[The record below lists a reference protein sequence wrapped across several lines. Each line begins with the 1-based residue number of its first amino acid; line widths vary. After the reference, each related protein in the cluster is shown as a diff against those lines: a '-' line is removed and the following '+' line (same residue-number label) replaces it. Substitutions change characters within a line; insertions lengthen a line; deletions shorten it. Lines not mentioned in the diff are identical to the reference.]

1 MERIAIFPGS
11 FDPITLGH
19 VDIIQRALPLFDKI
33 IISVGS
39 NSEKKY
45 FFNLEKRIQWI
56 KKVFI
61 KNPKIEVKS
70 YNKLTVEFAKDSNAR
85 FLIRGLRNISDF
97 EFEKTMAHANSEL
110 NPSIESVFLLTKPK
124 YSFIT
129 STVVRDTIRN
139 DGDYRKFVPNQVV
152 IEK

>member
-1 MERIAIFPGS
+1 MERVAIFPGS
-11 FDPITLGH
+11 FDPITIGH

-139 DGDYRKFVPNQVV
+139 DGDYWNFVPYQVV
-152 IEK
+152 IE

>member
-1 MERIAIFPGS
+1 MQRIAIFPGS
-11 FDPITLGH
+11 FDPITIGH
-19 VDIIQRALPLFDKI
+19 VDIIERALPLFDKI

-70 YNKLTVEFAKDSNAR
+70 YNKLTVGFAKDSNAR

-129 STVVRDTIRN
+129 STIVRDTLRN
-139 DGDYRKFVPNQVV
+139 NGDYQKFVPNQVV
-152 IEK
+152 ID

>member
-11 FDPITLGH
+11 FDQITIGH
-19 VDIIQRALPLFDKI
+19 VDIIKRALPLFDKI

-45 FFNLEKRIQWI
+45 FFSVEKRIQWI
-56 KKVFI
+56 KMVFI
-61 KNPKIEVKS
+61 KTPKIEVKS

-97 EFEKTMAHANSEL
+97 EFEKTIAHANSEL
-110 NPSIESVFLLTKPK
+110 NPSTESVFFLTKPK

-129 STVVRDTIRN
+129 STVVRDVIKN
-139 DGDYRKFVPNQVV
+139 NGNYQKFVPNQVV
-152 IEK
+152 ID

>member
-11 FDPITLGH
+11 FDPITIGH
-19 VDIIQRALPLFDKI
+19 VDIIERALPLFDKI

-152 IEK
+152 ID

>member
-11 FDPITLGH
+11 FDPITIGH

-110 NPSIESVFLLTKPK
+110 NSSIESVFLLTKPK

-152 IEK
+152 ID

>member
-11 FDPITLGH
+11 FDPITIGH

-139 DGDYRKFVPNQVV
+139 DGDYWKFVPNQVV
-152 IEK
+152 ID

>member
-11 FDPITLGH
+11 FDPITIGH

-110 NPSIESVFLLTKPK
+110 NPSIESVFFLTKPK

-152 IEK
+152 ID

>member
-1 MERIAIFPGS
+1 MQRIAIFPGS
-11 FDPITLGH
+11 FDPITIGH
-19 VDIIQRALPLFDKI
+19 VDIIKRALPLFDKI
-33 IISVGS
+33 IISVGL

-45 FFNLEKRIQWI
+45 FFSLEKRIQWI
-56 KKVFI
+56 QKVFI

-70 YNKLTVEFAKDSNAR
+70 YNKLTVEFAKDSNAQ

-110 NPSIESVFLLTKPK
+110 NPNIESVFLLTKPK

-129 STVVRDTIRN
+129 STIVRDTLRN
-139 DGDYRKFVPNQVV
+139 NGDYQKFVPNQVV
-152 IEK
+152 ID

>member
-11 FDPITLGH
+11 FDPITNGH

-45 FFNLEKRIQWI
+45 FFNLEERIQWI

-85 FLIRGLRNISDF
+85 FLIRGLRNSSDF

-152 IEK
+152 ID

>member
-97 EFEKTMAHANSEL
+97 EFEKTIAHANSEL
-110 NPSIESVFLLTKPK
+110 NPSIESLFLLTNLLL
-124 YSFIT
+124 ILNLH
-129 STVVRDTIRN
+129 V
-139 DGDYRKFVPNQVV
+139 
-152 IEK
+152 

>member
-11 FDPITLGH
+11 FDPITIGH
-19 VDIIQRALPLFDKI
+19 VDIIKRALPLFDKI

-139 DGDYRKFVPNQVV
+139 DGDYWKFVPNQVV
-152 IEK
+152 IE

>member
-1 MERIAIFPGS
+1 MQRIAIFPGS
-11 FDPITLGH
+11 FDPITIGH
-19 VDIIQRALPLFDKI
+19 VDIIKRALPLFDKI
-33 IISVGS
+33 IISVGL

-45 FFNLEKRIQWI
+45 FFSLEKRIQWI
-56 KKVFI
+56 QKVFI

-70 YNKLTVEFAKDSNAR
+70 YNKLTVEFAKDSNAQ

-129 STVVRDTIRN
+129 STIVRDTLRN
-139 DGDYRKFVPNQVV
+139 NGDYQKFVPNQVV
-152 IEK
+152 ID

>member
-1 MERIAIFPGS
+1 MQRIAIFPGS
-11 FDPITLGH
+11 FDPITIGH
-19 VDIIQRALPLFDKI
+19 VDIIKRALPLFDKI

-129 STVVRDTIRN
+129 STIVRDSLRN
-139 DGDYRKFVPNQVV
+139 NGDYQKFVPNQVV
-152 IEK
+152 ID

>member
-11 FDPITLGH
+11 FDPITIGH

-110 NPSIESVFLLTKPK
+110 NSSIESVFLLTKPK

-139 DGDYRKFVPNQVV
+139 DGDYWKFVPNQVV
-152 IEK
+152 ID

>member
-1 MERIAIFPGS
+1 MQRIAIFPGS
-11 FDPITLGH
+11 FDPITIGH

-70 YNKLTVEFAKDSNAR
+70 YNKLTVGFAKDSNAR

-152 IEK
+152 ID

>member
-11 FDPITLGH
+11 FDPITIGH

-45 FFNLEKRIQWI
+45 FFSVEKRIQWI
-56 KKVFI
+56 KMVFI
-61 KNPKIEVKS
+61 KTPKIEVKS

-97 EFEKTMAHANSEL
+97 EFEKTIAHANSEL
-110 NPSIESVFLLTKPK
+110 NPSTESVFFLTKPK

-129 STVVRDTIRN
+129 STVVRDVIKN
-139 DGDYRKFVPNQVV
+139 NGNYQKFVPNQVV
-152 IEK
+152 ID

>member
-11 FDPITLGH
+11 FDPITIGH

-70 YNKLTVEFAKDSNAR
+70 YNKLTVQFAKDSNAR

-139 DGDYRKFVPNQVV
+139 DGDYWKFVPNQVV
-152 IEK
+152 IE

>member
-11 FDPITLGH
+11 FDPITIGH
-19 VDIIQRALPLFDKI
+19 VDIIERALPLFDKI

-70 YNKLTVEFAKDSNAR
+70 YNKLTVGFAKDSNAR

-139 DGDYRKFVPNQVV
+139 DGDYRKFVPKQVV
-152 IEK
+152 ID

>member
-11 FDPITLGH
+11 FDPITIGH
-19 VDIIQRALPLFDKI
+19 VDIIKRALPLFDKI
-33 IISVGS
+33 IISVGL

-45 FFNLEKRIQWI
+45 FFSLEKRIQWI
-56 KKVFI
+56 QKVFI

-70 YNKLTVEFAKDSNAR
+70 YNKLTVEFAKDSNAQ

-152 IEK
+152 ID

>member
-1 MERIAIFPGS
+1 MQRIAIFPGS
-11 FDPITLGH
+11 FDPITIGH
-19 VDIIQRALPLFDKI
+19 VDIIERALPLFDKI

-70 YNKLTVEFAKDSNAR
+70 YNKLTVGFAKDSNAR

-152 IEK
+152 ID

>member
-11 FDPITLGH
+11 FDPITIGH

-110 NPSIESVFLLTKPK
+110 NSSIESVFLLTKPK

-139 DGDYRKFVPNQVV
+139 NGDYRKFVPNQV
-152 IEK
+152 IID

>member
-11 FDPITLGH
+11 FDPITIGH
-19 VDIIQRALPLFDKI
+19 VDIIERALPLFDKI

-70 YNKLTVEFAKDSNAR
+70 YNKLTVGFAKDSNAR

-139 DGDYRKFVPNQVV
+139 DGDYRQIVPKQVV
-152 IEK
+152 ID

>member
-11 FDPITLGH
+11 FDPITIGH

-70 YNKLTVEFAKDSNAR
+70 YNKLTVQFAKDSNAR

-139 DGDYRKFVPNQVV
+139 DGDYWKFVPNQVV
-152 IEK
+152 ID

>member
-11 FDPITLGH
+11 FDPITIGH

-56 KKVFI
+56 QKVFI

-129 STVVRDTIRN
+129 STVVRDTIRDN
-139 DGDYRKFVPNQVV
+139 GDYRKFVPNQVV
-152 IEK
+152 ID

>member
-1 MERIAIFPGS
+1 MQRIAIFPGS
-11 FDPITLGH
+11 FDPITIGH
-19 VDIIQRALPLFDKI
+19 VDIIERALPLFDKI
-33 IISVGS
+33 IISVGL

-45 FFNLEKRIQWI
+45 FFSLEKRIQWI
-56 KKVFI
+56 QKVFI

-70 YNKLTVEFAKDSNAR
+70 YNKLTVEFAKDSNAQ

-129 STVVRDTIRN
+129 STIVRDTLRN
-139 DGDYRKFVPNQVV
+139 NGDYQKFVPNQVV
-152 IEK
+152 ID

>member
-11 FDPITLGH
+11 FDPITIGH

-39 NSEKKY
+39 NSAKKY

-70 YNKLTVEFAKDSNAR
+70 YNKLTVQFAKDSNAR

-152 IEK
+152 ID

>member
-11 FDPITLGH
+11 FDPITIGH
-19 VDIIQRALPLFDKI
+19 VDIIERALPLFDKI

-70 YNKLTVEFAKDSNAR
+70 YNKLTVGFAKDSNAR

-152 IEK
+152 ID

>member
-1 MERIAIFPGS
+1 MI
-11 FDPITLGH
+11 
-19 VDIIQRALPLFDKI
+19 
-33 IISVGS
+33 
-39 NSEKKY
+39 
-45 FFNLEKRIQWI
+45 
-56 KKVFI
+56 FI
-61 KNPKIEVKS
+61 KTPKIEVKS

-110 NPSIESVFLLTKPK
+110 NSSIESVFLLTKPK

-152 IEK
+152 ID

>member
-1 MERIAIFPGS
+1 MQRIAIFPGS
-11 FDPITLGH
+11 FDPITIGH
-19 VDIIQRALPLFDKI
+19 VDIIKRALPLFDKI
-33 IISVGS
+33 IISVGL

-45 FFNLEKRIQWI
+45 FFSLEKRIQWI
-56 KKVFI
+56 QKVFI

-70 YNKLTVEFAKDSNAR
+70 YNKLTVEFAKDSNAQ

-139 DGDYRKFVPNQVV
+139 DGDYRKFVPKQVV
-152 IEK
+152 ID

>member
-11 FDPITLGH
+11 FDPITIGH

-129 STVVRDTIRN
+129 STIVRDTLRN
-139 DGDYRKFVPNQVV
+139 NGDYQKFVPNQVV
-152 IEK
+152 ID

>member
-1 MERIAIFPGS
+1 MERVAIFPGS
-11 FDPITLGH
+11 FDPITIGH

-45 FFNLEKRIQWI
+45 FFSVEKRIQWI
-56 KKVFI
+56 KMIFI
-61 KNPKIEVKS
+61 KTPKIEVKS

-97 EFEKTMAHANSEL
+97 EFEKTIAHANSEL
-110 NPSIESVFLLTKPK
+110 NPSTESVFFLTKPK

-129 STVVRDTIRN
+129 STVVRDVIKN
-139 DGDYRKFVPNQVV
+139 NGNYQKFVPNQVV
-152 IEK
+152 ID

>member
-11 FDPITLGH
+11 FDPITIGH

-70 YNKLTVEFAKDSNAR
+70 YNKLTVQFAKDSNAR

-97 EFEKTMAHANSEL
+97 EFEKTIAHANSEL
-110 NPSIESVFLLTKPK
+110 NPSTESVFFLTKPK

-129 STVVRDTIRN
+129 STVVRDVIKN
-139 DGDYRKFVPNQVV
+139 NGNYQKFVPNQVV
-152 IEK
+152 ID

>member
-11 FDPITLGH
+11 FDPITIGH
-19 VDIIQRALPLFDKI
+19 VDIIERALPLFDKI

-70 YNKLTVEFAKDSNAR
+70 YNKLTVEFAKDSNAQ

-129 STVVRDTIRN
+129 STIVRDTLRN
-139 DGDYRKFVPNQVV
+139 NGDYQKFVPNQVV
-152 IEK
+152 ID

>member
-11 FDPITLGH
+11 FDPITIGH
-19 VDIIQRALPLFDKI
+19 VDIIKRALPLFDKI
-33 IISVGS
+33 IISVGL

-45 FFNLEKRIQWI
+45 FFSLEKRIQWI
-56 KKVFI
+56 QKVFI

-129 STVVRDTIRN
+129 STIVRDSLRN
-139 DGDYRKFVPNQVV
+139 NGDYQKFVPNQVV
-152 IEK
+152 ID

>member
-139 DGDYRKFVPNQVV
+139 DGDFRKFIPNQVV
-152 IEK
+152 ID

>member
-11 FDPITLGH
+11 FDPITIGH

-110 NPSIESVFLLTKPK
+110 NPSIESVFFLTKPK

-139 DGDYRKFVPNQVV
+139 EGDYQKFVPNQVV
-152 IEK
+152 ID

>member
-11 FDPITLGH
+11 FDPITIGH

-152 IEK
+152 IE

>member
-11 FDPITLGH
+11 FDPITIGH
-19 VDIIQRALPLFDKI
+19 VDIIKRALPLFDKI
-33 IISVGS
+33 IISVGL

-45 FFNLEKRIQWI
+45 FFSLEKRIQWI
-56 KKVFI
+56 QKVFI

-70 YNKLTVEFAKDSNAR
+70 YNKLTVEFAKDSNAQ

-129 STVVRDTIRN
+129 STIVRDTLRN
-139 DGDYRKFVPNQVV
+139 NGDYQKFVPNQVV
-152 IEK
+152 ID